1 MESKQE
7 YSNEDDHLLKNEIFN
22 LISMNNLGNK
32 KRFDEQEKFHSRAL
46 QSVKITKHV
55 GFGLDLRL
63 FHISNRFFHPSP
75 CKPLNAFLLGYNK
88 HIFNI
93 Q

>member
-32 KRFDEQEKFHSRAL
+32 NVIKTTEPQKKKKEKKL
-46 QSVKITKHV
+46 M
-55 GFGLDLRL
+55 
-63 FHISNRFFHPSP
+63 
-75 CKPLNAFLLGYNK
+75 
-88 HIFNI
+88 
-93 Q
+93 

>member
-32 KRFDEQEKFHSRAL
+32 NDVIKTTEPQKKKKEKKL
-46 QSVKITKHV
+46 K
-55 GFGLDLRL
+55 
-63 FHISNRFFHPSP
+63 
-75 CKPLNAFLLGYNK
+75 
-88 HIFNI
+88 
-93 Q
+93 